1 MDSPIRQKIEPQAA
15 PERET
20 SAPPKDKQDL
30 PLPIVKRGAAS
41 GQGSVGQGSGRKG
54 SDAPAPAT
62 RFLTSLS
69 LLRYLPLILLLVAT
83 GGVIGL
89 YFQPPGLQ
97 KAMELLNLEPGAG
110 TSTPIAVPAQKG
122 NGAGAIAATGPLPG
136 IAPGPKAVVGLGRL
150 LPDGDIVT
158 LAPPFGSNDAK
169 IALLKVEEGDR
180 VERGEILAILDNEPE
195 LLALAEAA
203 KASVSVQTATLA
215 QTRTSVRASIEEAE
229 AVLAQAEAAAV
240 NAKQEYERGQVLVER
255 KVISQATL
263 DQRLAT
269 HDQARREVDRAIAA
283 LSRYQTD
290 DIEQQ
295 VDVVVARRNLEAANI
310 DLARRV
316 QDLERAYIRAPL
328 SGTVL
333 KIHLQEGEKPGTE
346 GVLNIGN
353 IDRMTVEVEVY
364 QAQISA
370 VSLNDRVT
378 IEADA
383 LTTPLTGR
391 VSKIGLEIG
400 RQTLIDDDP
409 AANTDAR
416 VIEVTVALDPASSAT
431 ASRYTN
437 LQVIARISV
446 GANPS
451 GADVIGLGPH
461 GDTPGTRD
469 PGGNP

>member
-1 MDSPIRQKIEPQAA
+1 MDSPIRQKIEPHL
-15 PERET
+15 
-20 SAPPKDKQDL
+20 APPESETDTAQNSEQDL
-30 PLPIVKRGAAS
+30 PLPVVKREAAAGQES
-41 GQGSVGQGSGRKG
+41 G
-54 SDAPAPAT
+54 APAPRS
-62 RFLTSLS
+62 RFLTSLG
-69 LLRYLPLILLLVAT
+69 LLRFLPFILMFVAI
-83 GGVIGL
+83 GGVVGL

-97 KAMELLNLEPGAG
+97 KAMELLDLEPGAG
-110 TSTPIAVPAQKG
+110 TSTPIAVPAQKSKG
-122 NGAGAIAATGPLPG
+122 SSTTTANGPLLS
-136 IAPGPKAVVGLGRL
+136 AASGPQAVVGLGRL

-158 LAPPFGSNDAK
+158 VAPSFGSNDAK
-169 IALLKVEEGDR
+169 IAVLKVAEGDR
-180 VERGEILAILDNEPE
+180 VERGDILAVLDNEPE
-195 LLALAEAA
+195 LLALVAAA
-203 KASVSVQTATLA
+203 KATVAVQKATLA
-215 QTRTSVRASIEEAE
+215 QTRTSVRASVEEAE
-229 AVLAQAEAAAV
+229 AVLAQAEAVAV

-269 HDQARREVDRAIAA
+269 HDQVRREVDRARAA

-295 VDVVVARRNLEAANI
+295 VDVVVATRNLEAANI

-328 SGTVL
+328 SGAIL
-333 KIHLQEGEKPGTE
+333 KLHLQEGEKPGTE

-353 IDRMTVEVEVY
+353 IDRMTAEVEIY

-370 VSLNDRVT
+370 VSLNDHVT

-383 LTTPLTGR
+383 LSTPLTGR

-446 GANPS
+446 GK
-451 GADVIGLGPH
+451 DL
-461 GDTPGTRD
+461 
-469 PGGNP
+469 GGNDLGSNP

>member
-1 MDSPIRQKIEPQAA
+1 MDSPIRQKTKPQAA
-15 PERET
+15 PPKNDT
-20 SAPPKDKQDL
+20 DTAPDL
-30 PLPIVKRGAAS
+30 PLPVVRHESAP
-41 GQGSVGQGSGRKG
+41 GQDPGV
-54 SDAPAPAT
+54 PAPRS
-62 RFLTSLS
+62 RFLTSLG
-69 LLRYLPLILLLVAT
+69 LLRYLPFILMLVAI
-83 GGVIGL
+83 GGLGGL

-97 KAMELLNLEPGAG
+97 KAMELLDLEPGAG
-110 TSTPIAVPAQKG
+110 TRTPIAVPARKSTDG
-122 NGAGAIAATGPLPG
+122 STTTATGLLLPA
-136 IAPGPKAVVGLGRL
+136 APGPQEIVGLGRL

-158 LAPPFGSNDAK
+158 VAPPFGSNDAK
-169 IALLKVEEGDR
+169 IAVLKVTEGDR
-180 VERGEILAILDNEPE
+180 AERGDILAVLDNEPE

-203 KASVSVQTATLA
+203 KASVSVQKATLA
-215 QTRTSVRASIEEAE
+215 QTRTSVRASIEEAQ
-229 AVLAQAEAAAV
+229 AVLAQANAAAT

-269 HDQARREVDRAIAA
+269 HDQARREVDRASAA

-290 DIEQQ
+290 NIEQQ
-295 VDVVVARRNLEAANI
+295 VDVVVAIRNLEAANI
-310 DLARRV
+310 ELARRI

-328 SGTVL
+328 SGTIL
-333 KIHLQEGEKPGTE
+333 KLHLQEGEKPGTE

-353 IDRMTVEVEVY
+353 IDRMTAEVEIY
-364 QAQISA
+364 QTQISA
-370 VSLNDRVT
+370 VSLNDQVT

-383 LTTPLTGR
+383 LPTPLTGR

-446 GANPS
+446 GA
-451 GADVIGLGPH
+451 
-461 GDTPGTRD
+461 D
-469 PGGNP
+469 PGGNDPGSNP

>member
-1 MDSPIRQKIEPQAA
+1 MDSPIRRKIEPQAA
-15 PERET
+15 LPESET
-20 SAPPKDKQDL
+20 DAAQKTAQDL
-30 PLPIVKRGAAS
+30 PLPIVKREAVS
-41 GQGSVGQGSGRKG
+41 GQDSG
-54 SDAPAPAT
+54 APAP
-62 RFLTSLS
+62 RSRLLTSLG
-69 LLRYLPLILLLVAT
+69 LLRYLPFVLMLVAA

-110 TSTPIAVPAQKG
+110 TSTPIAVPAQKATG
-122 NGAGAIAATGPLPG
+122 SSAIAATGPLLG
-136 IAPGPKAVVGLGRL
+136 VAPGPQAVVGLGRL
-150 LPDGDIVT
+150 LPEGDIVT
-158 LAPPFGSNDAK
+158 VAPPFGSNDAK
-169 IALLKVEEGDR
+169 IAALKVTEGDR
-180 VERGEILAILDNEPE
+180 VARGDILAVLDNEPE

-203 KASVSVQTATLA
+203 RASVSVQKATLA

-240 NAKQEYERGQVLVER
+240 NARQEYERGQVLVER

-295 VDVVVARRNLEAANI
+295 VDVVVARRNLQAANI

-328 SGTVL
+328 SGAIL
-333 KIHLQEGEKPGTE
+333 KLHLQEGEKPGTE

-353 IDRMTVEVEVY
+353 IDRMTAEVEIY
-364 QAQISA
+364 QTQISA
-370 VSLNDRVT
+370 VSLNDQVT

-383 LTTPLTGR
+383 LATPLTGR

-446 GANPS
+446 G
-451 GADVIGLGPH
+451 GAPGGENLG
-461 GDTPGTRD
+461 GEDLDAKD

>member
-1 MDSPIRQKIEPQAA
+1 MDSPIRQKTGPQL
-15 PERET
+15 
-20 SAPPKDKQDL
+20 APPESETGRAQGL
-30 PLPIVKRGAAS
+30 PLPVVKHESAPGQDS
-41 GQGSVGQGSGRKG
+41 G
-54 SDAPAPAT
+54 APASNS
-62 RFLTSLS
+62 RFLASLG
-69 LLRYLPLILLLVAT
+69 LLRFVPFILMFVAI
-83 GGVIGL
+83 GGVVGL

-97 KAMELLNLEPGAG
+97 KVMELLDLEPGAG
-110 TSTPIAVPAQKG
+110 TSTPIAVPAQKSEG
-122 NGAGAIAATGPLPG
+122 SSTKSASGPTLNS
-136 IAPGPKAVVGLGRL
+136 APAPHTVVGLGRL
-150 LPDGDIVT
+150 LPEGDIVT
-158 LAPPFGSNDAK
+158 VSPPYGSNDAK
-169 IALLKVEEGDR
+169 IAVLKVSEGDR
-180 VERGEILAILDNEPE
+180 VAQGDILAVLDNEPE

-203 KASVSVQTATLA
+203 KATVSVQKATLA

-229 AVLAQAEAAAV
+229 AILAQAESASI

-263 DQRLAT
+263 DQRLAA
-269 HDQARREVDRAIAA
+269 HDQARLEVDRARAA

-295 VDVVVARRNLEAANI
+295 VDVAVATRNLEAANI
-310 DLARRV
+310 DLAIRI
-316 QDLERAYIRAPL
+316 QDLEHAYIRAPL
-328 SGTVL
+328 SGTIL
-333 KIHLQEGEKPGTE
+333 KLHLQEGEKPGAE

-353 IDRMTVEVEVY
+353 IDRMTAEVEVY
-364 QAQISA
+364 QTQISA

-383 LTTPLTGR
+383 LPTPLTGR

-446 GANPS
+446 G
-451 GADVIGLGPH
+451 DGLG
-461 GDTPGTRD
+461 GDAPD
-469 PGGNP
+469 SNP